1 MFIYFTCS
9 WFVGLAMILVAR
21 YFENIAD
28 FFALFLLTIIN
39 FFINSIFILF
49 QAIMIYVFPENRK
62 EFLISIVILFFN
74 FPFVAF
80 AWLLLIANS
89 L

>member
-1 MFIYFTCS
+1 MLIYFTCS
-9 WFVGLAMILVAR
+9 WFVGIVMILIAR
-21 YFENIAD
+21 CVENIAD
-28 FFALFLLTIIN
+28 IFALFLLTIIN

-62 EFLISIVILFFN
+62 EFVISIFILFFN
-74 FPFVAF
+74 FPFIAV
-80 AWLLLIANS
+80 AWLLLISNS